1 MPENWFETL
10 QEASE
15 AKPGLK
21 KQVIFYVLRLRAE
34 QWSSAPVAADQSI
47 YVIKM
52 SSDKDM
58 NGYFEPQHRPICQIW
73 DH

>member
-21 KQVIFYVLRLRAE
+21 KQVIFYVLRLRTE

-47 YVIKM
+47 
-52 SSDKDM
+52 
-58 NGYFEPQHRPICQIW
+58 
-73 DH
+73 